1 MILKE
6 LRESRGM
13 TQQDVADAIHVTRG
27 AVCQWEN
34 GARLPSLAT
43 ALMLADLFQVSL
55 DTLMGRG
62 SSDEIERDAS

>member
-34 GARLPSLAT
+34 GARLPGLTT
-43 ALMLADLFQVSL
+43 ALMLADLFQVSS